1 MRLRGV
7 FVAGTDTGVGKTF
20 VSTGLARAAVAE
32 GRRLAVMKPV
42 AAGAEPTPAGLRN
55 DDALALIAAAGS
67 TAPYE
72 LVNPYCLPHPV
83 SPHIAAR
90 AAGVRIEPAVVRE
103 SAQRLAAS
111 GDWLLV
117 EGAGGWHA
125 PIGEHETMADLA
137 RALDLPVLLVVGLR
151 LGCLNHAR
159 LTHDAIRRDG
169 LPFAGWIG
177 NAIDP
182 AMAHLDENLAWLS
195 QRFGEPF
202 ALVPWQ
208 AAGAACGS
216 ARTLPLATA
225 SRRLMQL

>member
-1 MRLRGV
+1 MSLRGL

-20 VSTGLARAAVAE
+20 VCAGLAMAAVAE

-42 AAGAEPTPAGLRN
+42 AAGAEATPAGLRN
-55 DDALALIAAAGS
+55 DDALALIEAAGS

-72 LVNPYCLPHPV
+72 QVNPYCLSTAA
-83 SPHIAAR
+83 SPHIAAQ
-90 AAGVRIEPAVVRE
+90 AAGVRIDAAVVRDA
-103 SAQRLAAS
+103 AQRLAAN

-125 PIGEHETMADLA
+125 PIGEHDTMAEVA
-137 RALDLPVLLVVGLR
+137 RALGLPVLLVVGLR
-151 LGCLNHAR
+151 LGGLNHAL

-177 NAIDP
+177 NGIDP
-182 AMAHLDENLAWLS
+182 AMVHLEQNVAWLS
-195 QRFGEPF
+195 RRFGEPF
-202 ALVPWQ
+202 ALLRWQ
-208 AAGAACGS
+208 AAGAASRS
-216 ARTLPLATA
+216 ARTTLLATA